1 MLQKR
6 LTWAK
11 HSQTYELITTEV
23 LEANNLTDRKTNSEW
38 MTPYISHDVSD
49 GDRSPRLDQLQGL
62 CSSPTIFFNVDEWLP
77 YF

>member
-1 MLQKR
+1 MLQER

-11 HSQTYELITTEV
+11 HSLTYELITTEV
-23 LEANNLTDRKTNSEW
+23 LEANNLTDRKTNLEW

-49 GDRSPRLDQLQGL
+49 GDGSPRLDQLQGL
-62 CSSPTIFFNVDEWLP
+62 CSSAIFFHVDEWLP